1 MQVFTGKQS
10 WKGHPVE
17 GKDVQS
23 HCPEGLEYFGISK
36 ALGMRDGVVGN
47 KIRERGKDWVMGR

>member
-1 MQVFTGKQS
+1 MFTGKES